1 MKKIRKI
8 LSIFLLLAAVIST
21 NFASVYIQPITVE
34 AASSVLNKNKVTLS
48 KGQKVKLKS
57 RKKVS
62 KWISN
67 NSRVASV
74 SKNGTVTAKRN
85 GKAKVTAIVRKKKY
99 TCNIT
104 VKNIRIKKTKIS
116 GKTSIQTGKST
127 SLRITVTPSNAS
139 NKKIKWTSS
148 NSRIATVSSKGVVTG
163 KRAGTARIYA
173 STTDGGKLKVSLKI
187 NVTKVSSSSTF
198 KPTSKPITK
207 PITPSSNNNVTG
219 TAVRALAPKADE
231 CVLHAFE
238 YLKFEIER
246 KYDAGYTGYFSVKDR
261 KIYLRQLNDT
271 TIYHELGHFLAWISG
286 SRDTTAEFK
295 TIFNNEKNLMTAVNK
310 PYCTQ
315 NSSEY
320 YAESYREYCLDPKHL
335 EKERPKTYK
344 AIHDSVVCLNSI
356 SDSKLQ
362 NIKELYAQVAWN
374 ND

>member
-1 MKKIRKI
+1 MKKIKKV
-8 LSIFLLLAAVIST
+8 LFIFLLMAVIVSG
-21 NFASVYIQPITVE
+21 NSNSMLVQPVTVE
-34 AASSVLNKNKVTLS
+34 AASSVLNKTSITLS
-48 KGQKVKLKS
+48 KGQKVQLKS

-67 NSRVASV
+67 NSNIASV

-85 GKAKVTAIVRKKKY
+85 GKAKVTAVVGRKKY
-99 TCNIT
+99 TCNVT
-104 VKNIRIKKTKIS
+104 VKNIKVKKIKIS

-127 SLRITVTPSNAS
+127 SMHIIVTPSNAS
-139 NKKIKWTSS
+139 NKKIKWASS
-148 NSRIATVSSKGVVTG
+148 NNRIATVSSKGVVTG
-163 KRAGTARIYA
+163 KKAGTARIYA
-173 STTDGGKLKVSLKI
+173 STMDGSNLKVSLNI
-187 NVTKVSSSSTF
+187 RITKMSSSST
-198 KPTSKPITK
+198 SKPA
-207 PITPSSNNNVTG
+207 TPSSNNNVTG
-219 TAVRALAPKADE
+219 TAVRALAPKADG

-246 KYDAGYTGYFSVKDR
+246 KYDASYTGYFSVKDR

-271 TIYHELGHFLAWISG
+271 TIYHELGHFLAWLNDSK
-286 SRDTTAEFK
+286 DTSASFK
-295 TIFNNEKNLMTAVNK
+295 SIFNSEKKLMTSYTKA
-310 PYCTQ
+310 YCTQ

-344 AIHDSVVCLNSI
+344 AIHDSVVYLNNI

-362 NIKELYAQVAWN
+362 NIKELYEQVAWN

>member
-1 MKKIRKI
+1 MKKIRKV
-8 LSIFLLLAAVIST
+8 LSIFLLLAAVVST

-34 AASSVLNKNKVTLS
+34 AASSVLNKTKVTLS

-57 RKKVS
+57 RKKAS

-74 SKNGTVTAKRN
+74 SRNGTVTAKRN

-104 VKNIRIKKTKIS
+104 VKNIRIKKIKIS

-127 SLRITVTPSNAS
+127 SLHITVTPSNAS

-173 STTDGGKLKVSLKI
+173 STADGSKLKVSLKI
-187 NVTKVSSSSTF
+187 NVTKVSSSSTS
-198 KPTSKPITK
+198 KPTAK

-219 TAVRALAPKADE
+219 TAVRALAPKADG

-246 KYDAGYTGYFSVKDR
+246 KYDASYTGYFSVKDR

-286 SRDTTAEFK
+286 SRDTTSEFK

-344 AIHDSVVCLNSI
+344 AIHDSVVYLNSI

-362 NIKELYAQVAWN
+362 NIKELYEQVAWN